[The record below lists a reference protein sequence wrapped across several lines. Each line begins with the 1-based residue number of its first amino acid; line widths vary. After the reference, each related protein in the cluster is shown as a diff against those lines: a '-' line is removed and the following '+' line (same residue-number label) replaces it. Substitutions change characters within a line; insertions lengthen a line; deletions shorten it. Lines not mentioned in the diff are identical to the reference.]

1 MSAGALERLGLR
13 DVDAVKSRVGGHW
26 SALLDATRA
35 ADLDAIH
42 TQLAAL
48 HTLADSGCYR
58 CLAQHDPRGLLHFSH
73 QLRTLR
79 VNLVKLGDRQKRG
92 TTALAM
98 GGYIVGPLI
107 SLVGGWPWG
116 IPGLL
121 VGVLFLLLTLF
132 GSAAPL
138 RLEEALK
145 VLDGLVTRVQTS
157 LEGRL

>member
-58 CLAQHDPRGLLHFSH
+58 CLAQHDPTGLLHFSH

-79 VNLVKLGDRQKRG
+79 DIEVRAIDVEEQRPLSRG
-92 TTALAM
+92 M
-98 GGYIVGPLI
+98 
-107 SLVGGWPWG
+107 
-116 IPGLL
+116 
-121 VGVLFLLLTLF
+121 
-132 GSAAPL
+132 
-138 RLEEALK
+138 REQCE
-145 VLDGLVTRVQTS
+145 TRA
-157 LEGRL
+157 

>member
-1 MSAGALERLGLR
+1 M
-13 DVDAVKSRVGGHW
+13 
-26 SALLDATRA
+26 
-35 ADLDAIH
+35 
-42 TQLAAL
+42 
-48 HTLADSGCYR
+48 
-58 CLAQHDPRGLLHFSH
+58 
-73 QLRTLR
+73 
-79 VNLVKLGDRQKRG
+79 NLVKRGDRQKRG

-132 GSAAPL
+132 GSTAPF
-138 RLEEALK
+138 RLEEVPK